1 MIIKDIKICNFR
13 MYYGENLV
21 EISPGLTLFLGDN
34 GDGKST
40 FFDAL
45 KWLFE
50 TSKPQTDYT
59 MASAMRRAEMEI
71 GESIEVS
78 VAINFEHFGKKY
90 VKKKFRV
97 TRTGKDPNAFSS
109 SLAQFEATKEE
120 GTERLNVDGKQL
132 IDGCF
137 DAFMQR
143 FSMFKGESNL
153 NVFNDSTAFRQLIE
167 WFAELK
173 KVDHYVTLTDALA
186 DKAKKAYETEKSR
199 DTRNTTK
206 TTRLNGELAIIRRR
220 INQLIKD
227 RKNYEDSSSDYEA
240 QLSALENN
248 QDVSEQYHSIKELR
262 DAKEQMKKETLG
274 RRNHIDL
281 NKALLDKLWILAPFP
296 KVFEEFQTKAAATS
310 EEKRQINDAFQREIG
325 EKSGK
330 QKALAEVKALLHGTT
345 MLNWNIPDLK
355 TMEEMIR
362 DEVCKVCGHKAPK
375 GSPEY
380 DFMVARLE
388 EYKRHLE
395 PEPEPDPEEK
405 KLFISDEV
413 ERISDLNSNLSGYS
427 AKQVLQKASEI
438 TGRLYVVSKFDEKIR
453 HLDDDIQEYE
463 EEMSRLLVQTPGLT
477 KDLLEKSYRELRSAI
492 RLKKDADENIAK
504 INIEL
509 AEERRKEDT
518 KQQELELVAPSK
530 GMAKVFKNI
539 QELLNDICDSFRR
552 SKEQNRQEFLNNL
565 ERRANEYLVRL
576 NASDFHGIVRL
587 VSISD
592 DSARILLYS
601 ADGELVKHPSGSQ
614 ETTMYMSVL
623 FAISDLTT
631 IRREEN
637 YPLIFDAA
645 TSSFGDAKMDEF
657 YNIVDDLDKQCII
670 FTKDFINKDGSLQN
684 SEIDKLTCLV
694 YRLCKKDGYDQENQA
709 TLRTIIKSRNV

>member
-13 MYYGENLV
+13 MYYGENIV

-50 TSKPQTDYT
+50 TSKPQTEYT
-59 MASAMRRAEMEI
+59 MASAMRRAEMEV

-90 VKKKFRV
+90 VKKWFRV
-97 TRTGKDPNAFSS
+97 TRTGKTPDAFSS

-132 IDGCF
+132 INGCF

-153 NVFNDSTAFRQLIE
+153 NVFDDTTAFRQLIE

-173 KVDHYVTLTDALA
+173 KVDHFVQLTESFAA
-186 DKAKKAYETEKSR
+186 KAKSAHETEKSR
-199 DTRNTTK
+199 DTRNTKK
-206 TTRLNGELAIIRRR
+206 TTKLNGELETIRRK
-220 INQLIKD
+220 IKQLEHDKQS
-227 RKNYEDSSSDYEA
+227 YEDSSSDYES
-240 QLSALENN
+240 QLNALENN
-248 QDVSEQYHSIKELR
+248 QDVSEQYHSLKELR
-262 DAKEQMKKETLG
+262 DGKEQQKKEAIG
-274 RRNHIDL
+274 RRNFIDL
-281 NKALLDKLWILAPFP
+281 NQALLDKLWILAPFP
-296 KVFEEFQTKAAATS
+296 KVFEEFQAKAAATS
-310 EEKRQINDAFQREIG
+310 EEKRRLNDAFLRELG
-325 EKSGK
+325 EKTGK

-345 MLNWNIPDLK
+345 MLNWDVPDIK

-380 DFMVARLE
+380 NFMVSRLE

-395 PEPEPDPEEK
+395 PEPEPDAEEER
-405 KLFISDEV
+405 LFLTDEV
-413 ERISDLNSNLSGYS
+413 GRMGDLNSNLSGYP
-427 AKQVLQKASEI
+427 AKQVRQKAAEI
-438 TGRLYVVSKFDEKIR
+438 TGRLEVVAKFDEKIR
-453 HLDDDIQEYE
+453 KLDDDIQEFE
-463 EEMSRLLVQTPGLT
+463 DEMSRLLVQTPGLT
-477 KDLLEKSYRELRSAI
+477 KELMDKSYRELRSAM
-492 RLKKDADENIAK
+492 RLKKDADENIIQIKAD
-504 INIEL
+504 L
-509 AEERRKEDT
+509 TEEYRKEAA
-518 KQQELELVAPSK
+518 KQQELEEIAPSR
-530 GMAKVFKNI
+530 GLAKVFKNI
-539 QELLNDICDSFRR
+539 YELLDDICDSFRR
-552 SKEQNRQEFLNNL
+552 SKEQNRREFLNNL
-565 ERRANEYLVRL
+565 ERRANEYLMRL

-587 VSISD
+587 IGHSD
-592 DSARILLYS
+592 DSAKIRLYS
-601 ADGELVKHPSGSQ
+601 ADGELVKNPSGSQ

-670 FTKDFINKDGSLQN
+670 FTKDFINKDGSLQKD
-684 SEIDKLTCLV
+684 EIEKLTCLV
-694 YRLCKKDGYDQENQA
+694 YRLRKQDGYDQKNQA
-709 TLRTIIKSRNV
+709 TLRTTIKSGIE

>member
-1 MIIKDIKICNFR
+1 MIIHNIRICNFR
-13 MYYGENLV
+13 MYYGENV
-21 EISPGLTLFLGDN
+21 VDVSPGLTLFLGDN

-40 FFDAL
+40 LFDAL

-59 MASAMRRAEMEI
+59 MASAMRRAELEV

-90 VKKKFRV
+90 VRKWFRV
-97 TRTGKDPNAFSS
+97 TRTGKDTDAFSS

-132 IDGCF
+132 INGCF

-153 NVFNDSTAFRQLIE
+153 NVFDDTTAFRQLIE

-173 KVDHYVTLTDALA
+173 KVDHYVQLTEGLA
-186 DKAKKAYETEKSR
+186 EKAEKAYESEKSK
-199 DTRNTTK
+199 DSRNTTK
-206 TTRLNGELAIIRRR
+206 TIRLNADLAEIRRR
-220 INQLIKD
+220 INQLKQD
-227 RKNYEDSSSDYEA
+227 KKSYEDSSSDYES
-240 QLSALENN
+240 QLRALENN
-248 QDVSEQYHSIKELR
+248 QDVSEQYHSLKELR
-262 DAKEQMKKETLG
+262 DAKEQKRKEAIG
-274 RRNHIDL
+274 QRNFIDL
-281 NKALLDKLWILAPFP
+281 NHALLDKLWILAPFP
-296 KVFEEFQTKAAATS
+296 AVFEEFQVKAAETS
-310 EEKRQINDAFQREIG
+310 EEKRRLNDAFQRELG
-325 EKSGK
+325 EKTGK
-330 QKALAEVKALLHGTT
+330 QKALAEVKALLHGRT
-345 MLNWNIPDLK
+345 MLSWDVPDIK

-362 DEVCKVCGHKAPK
+362 DEVCKVCGHEAKK

-380 DFMVARLE
+380 NFMVARLE

-395 PEPEPDPEEK
+395 PEPEPDPEEA
-405 KLFISDEV
+405 KLFLTDEV
-413 ERISDLNSNLSGYS
+413 GRMASLNSNLSGFS
-427 AKQVLQKASEI
+427 ARQVRLKASEI
-438 TGRLYVVSKFDEKIR
+438 TGRLDVISRFDERIR
-453 HLDDDIQEYE
+453 KLEDDIQEYE
-463 EEMSRLLVQTPGLT
+463 DEMSRLLVQTPGLT
-477 KDLLEKSYRELRSAI
+477 KELIEKSYRELRSAM
-492 RLKKDADENIAK
+492 RLKKDADENIAR
-504 INIEL
+504 INIDL
-509 AEERRKEDT
+509 VEEQRKEAA
-518 KQQELELVAPSK
+518 KQQELELIAPSK
-530 GMAKVFKNI
+530 GMAKVFKSI
-539 QELLNDICDSFRR
+539 HELLDDICRSFRR
-552 SKEQNRQEFLNNL
+552 SKEQNRQEFLGNL

-587 VSISD
+587 VSHSD
-592 DSARILLYS
+592 DSAKIRLYS
-601 ADGELVKHPSGSQ
+601 ADGEPVKNPSGSQ

-670 FTKDFINKDGSLQN
+670 FTKDFINKDGSLQKE
-684 SEIDKLTCLV
+684 EIDKLTCRV
-694 YRLCKKDGYDQENQA
+694 YRLRKQDGYDQSNQA
-709 TLRTIIKSRNV
+709 TLRTIIKSGTE

>member
-1 MIIKDIKICNFR
+1 MIIKDVTICNFR
-13 MYYGENLV
+13 MYCDVNRV
-21 EISPGLTLFLGDN
+21 DISPGLTLFLGDN

-40 FFDAL
+40 FFDAI

-50 TSKPQTDYT
+50 TSKPQTEYM
-59 MASAMRRAEMEI
+59 MASAMRRTIMEI

-90 VKKKFRV
+90 VKKWFRV
-97 TRTGKDPNAFSS
+97 TRTGGAPDAFSS
-109 SLAQFEATKEE
+109 SPAQFEATKEE
-120 GTERLNVDGKQL
+120 GTERINVDGKQL
-132 IDGCF
+132 INGCF

-153 NVFNDSTAFRQLIE
+153 NVFDDTTAFRQLIE

-173 KVDHYVTLTDALA
+173 KVDHYVQLTDNFAN
-186 DKAKKAYETEKSR
+186 KAKKAYETEKTR

-206 TTRLNGELAIIRRR
+206 TTKLNGELAVIRRK
-220 INQLIKD
+220 INQLVQD
-227 RKNYEDSSSDYEA
+227 RKSYEDSSSDYEA

-248 QDVSEQYHSIKELR
+248 QDVTEQYQSIKELR
-262 DAKEQMKKETLG
+262 DSKEQKKKETLG
-274 RRNHIDL
+274 HRNFIDL
-281 NKALLDKLWILAPFP
+281 NQALLDKLWILAPFP
-296 KVFEEFQTKAAATS
+296 TIFEEFQTKVAATS
-310 EEKRQINDAFQREIG
+310 EEKRRLNDIFQRELG
-325 EKSGK
+325 ERAGK

-375 GSPEY
+375 GSSEY
-380 DFMVARLE
+380 NFMVARLE

-395 PEPEPDPEEK
+395 PETEPIPEEE
-405 KLFISDEV
+405 KLFLTDEV
-413 ERISDLNSNLSGYS
+413 ERMSDLNSNLSGYP
-427 AKQVLQKASEI
+427 ARQVKQKASEI
-438 TGRLYVVSKFDEKIR
+438 TGRLDIVSKFDERIR
-453 HLDDDIQEYE
+453 KLDDDIQEYE
-463 EEMSRLLVQTPGLT
+463 DEMSRLLVQTPGLT
-477 KDLLEKSYRELRSAI
+477 KELLEKSYRELRSAM
-492 RLKKDADENIAK
+492 RLKKDADENIVK
-504 INIEL
+504 IDIDL
-509 AEERRKEDT
+509 AEERRKEAT
-518 KQQELELVAPSK
+518 KQQELEEIAPSK

-539 QELLNDICDSFRR
+539 HELLNDICESFRH

-587 VSISD
+587 VGHSD
-592 DSARILLYS
+592 DSAKIRLFS
-601 ADGELVKHPSGSQ
+601 ADGEPVKNPSGSQ

-645 TSSFGDAKMDEF
+645 TSSFGDAKMGEF

-670 FTKDFINKDGSLQN
+670 FTKDFINKDGSLQEE
-684 SEIDKLTCLV
+684 EIEKLTCQV
-694 YRLCKKDGYDQENQA
+694 YRLRKQDGYDQSNQA
-709 TLRTIIKSRNV
+709 TLRSIIKSGNK

>member
-13 MYYGENLV
+13 MYYGDNLV

-59 MASAMRRAEMEI
+59 MASAMRRAEMEV
-71 GESIEVS
+71 GDSIEVS
-78 VAINFEHFGKKY
+78 VSMNFEHFGKKF
-90 VKKKFRV
+90 VKKWFRV

-153 NVFNDSTAFRQLIE
+153 NVFDDTTAFRQLIE

-173 KVDHYVTLTDALA
+173 KVDHYVHLTEGFAE
-186 DKAKKAYETEKSR
+186 KARIAHETEKSR
-199 DTRNTTK
+199 DTRNDKKTTK
-206 TTRLNGELAIIRRR
+206 LNSELSTIRRKIR
-220 INQLIKD
+220 QLEQD
-227 RKNYEDSSSDYEA
+227 RKSYEDSSLDYEA
-240 QLSALENN
+240 QLNVLENN
-248 QDVSEQYHSIKELR
+248 QDVSEQYHSLKELR
-262 DAKEQMKKETLG
+262 DGKEQQKKEAVG
-274 RRNHIDL
+274 RRNFIDL
-281 NKALLDKLWILAPFP
+281 NQALLDKLWILAPFP
-296 KVFEEFQTKAAATS
+296 KIFDEFQAKAAATS
-310 EEKRQINDAFQREIG
+310 EEKRRLNDAFQRELG
-325 EKSGK
+325 EKTGK
-330 QKALAEVKALLHGTT
+330 QKALAEVKALLHGST
-345 MLNWNIPDLK
+345 MLSWDVPDIK

-380 DFMVARLE
+380 NFMVARLE

-395 PEPEPDPEEK
+395 PDPEPNPDEER
-405 KLFISDEV
+405 LFFADEV
-413 ERISDLNSNLSGYS
+413 EQIGDLNSNLSGYP
-427 AKQVLQKASEI
+427 AKQVRQKASEI
-438 TGRLYVVSKFDEKIR
+438 TGRLDVVSKFDERIR
-453 HLDDDIQEYE
+453 KLEEDIQDYE
-463 EEMSRLLVQTPGLT
+463 DEMSRLLVQTPGLT
-477 KDLLEKSYRELRSAI
+477 KDLLEKSYRELRSAM
-492 RLKKDADENIAK
+492 RLKKDADDNIVK
-504 INIEL
+504 IDIDL
-509 AEERRKEDT
+509 AEERRKET
-518 KQQELELVAPSK
+518 AKLQELEGIAPSK
-530 GMAKVFKNI
+530 GMAKVFKDI
-539 QELLNDICDSFRR
+539 QDLLNDICDSFRR
-552 SKEQNRQEFLNNL
+552 SKEQNRREFLNNL
-565 ERRANEYLVRL
+565 ERQANDYLVRL

-587 VSISD
+587 ISHSD
-592 DSARILLYS
+592 DSAKIRLYS
-601 ADGELVKHPSGSQ
+601 ADGELVKNPSGSQ

-657 YNIVDDLDKQCII
+657 YNIVDDLNKQCII
-670 FTKDFINKDGSLQN
+670 FTKDFINKDGSLQKD
-684 SEIDKLTCLV
+684 EIDKLTCLV
-694 YRLCKKDGYDQENQA
+694 YRLRKQDGYDQKNQA
-709 TLRTIIKSRNV
+709 TLRTIIKSGIE